1 MEKMILTDADG
12 VILNWLGAFD
22 PWMTKHGF
30 SKIVHDE
37 YDMAIAYGME
47 KWQIREM
54 IKQFNESANI
64 GYLAPYLDSVKYI
77 KRLHEDHGYVFR
89 VITSLSLDPYAA
101 KLREKN
107 LKRLFGAAIDSVIC
121 LDTGADKDD
130 ALAPY
135 AGSGMFWIEDKPEN
149 AAVGAALGLKSI
161 LIEQAHNRNDVPD
174 GCEVAVNWKQ
184 VYELITGEV
193 A

>member
-22 PWMTKHGF
+22 PWMAKHGF
-30 SKIVHDE
+30 SKTVHDE

-77 KRLHEDHGYVFR
+77 KRLHEEHGYVFR

>member
-77 KRLHEDHGYVFR
+77 KRLHEEHGYVFR

>member
-77 KRLHEDHGYVFR
+77 KRLHEEHGYVFR

-107 LKRLFGAAIDSVIC
+107 LKRLFGSAIDSVIC

-174 GCEVAVNWKQ
+174 GCEVAVNWKEI
-184 VYELITGEV
+184 YELITGEV

>member
-12 VILNWLGAFD
+12 VILNWLGAFE
-22 PWMTKHGF
+22 PWM
-30 SKIVHDE
+30 SKRGYAKVVDNE
-37 YDMAIAYGME
+37 YNMAITYGIP
-47 KWQIREM
+47 KYA
-54 IKQFNESANI
+54 IKKLIKEFNESADI

-77 KRLHEDHGYVFR
+77 KRLHEEHGYVFR
-89 VITSLSLDPYAA
+89 VITSLSLNPYAA

-121 LDTGADKDD
+121 LDTGADKDE

-149 AAVGAALGLKSI
+149 AAVGAAIGLKSI
-161 LIEQAHNRNDVPD
+161 LMMQSHNIGNVPE
-174 GCEVAVNWKQ
+174 GCQPAVNWKE